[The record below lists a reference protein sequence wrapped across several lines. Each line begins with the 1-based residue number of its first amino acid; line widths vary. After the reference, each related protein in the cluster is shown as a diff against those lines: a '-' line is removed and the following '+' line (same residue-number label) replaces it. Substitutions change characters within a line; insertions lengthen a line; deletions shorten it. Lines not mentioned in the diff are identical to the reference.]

1 LIEEKLMKHGA
12 ILFRG
17 FGLTSAE
24 HFDNFALAF
33 GYENFPYHLRRKERR
48 KERGG
53 GRKERRGGERDFLK
67 FV

>member
-48 KERGG
+48 
-53 GRKERRGGERDFLK
+53 GGERDFFEICLIT
-67 FV
+67 FD